1 MFNVD
6 DDEDLDVRAALDACA
21 AVLLTPDQAHWV
33 VSELEMWRGNRAM
46 LLDLVARGVRL
57 AGGDAAAAA
66 LAGVILK
73 LVSGEELRP
82 LLQPL
87 MPALRRS
94 ACAAT
99 LAAAGLL
106 DDDGDAA
113 PLWEDADASDD
124 PHALVLSP
132 AFVDVFGVAVLRR
145 GPPARS
151 PYPTAAASFVAN
163 CRSLA
168 EALNAPRRRRAAAAA
183 AIRELASRCGAD
195 VREFVLDEA

>member
-21 AVLLTPDQAHWV
+21 VVLLQPDQAHWV

-66 LAGVILK
+66 LADVILK

-82 LLQPL
+82 LLRPL

-94 ACAAT
+94 ARAAT

-113 PLWEDADASDD
+113 PRWEDADASDD
-124 PHALVLSP
+124 PQALVCLLYTSP
-132 AFVDVFGVAVLRR
+132 
-145 GPPARS
+145 S
-151 PYPTAAASFVAN
+151 PRDS
-163 CRSLA
+163 
-168 EALNAPRRRRAAAAA
+168 
-183 AIRELASRCGAD
+183 
-195 VREFVLDEA
+195 

>member
-21 AVLLTPDQAHWV
+21 VVLLQPDQAHWV

-73 LVSGEELRP
+73 LVSSEELRP

-145 GPPARS
+145 GPPQHRNPEHLS
-151 PYPTAAASFVAN
+151 LIHISEPTRPY
-163 CRSLA
+163 
-168 EALNAPRRRRAAAAA
+168 
-183 AIRELASRCGAD
+183 
-195 VREFVLDEA
+195 

>member
-21 AVLLTPDQAHWV
+21 VVLLTPDQAHWV

-106 DDDGDAA
+106 DDDGVRD
-113 PLWEDADASDD
+113 
-124 PHALVLSP
+124 HIKNI
-132 AFVDVFGVAVLRR
+132 FVKR
-145 GPPARS
+145 
-151 PYPTAAASFVAN
+151 T
-163 CRSLA
+163 
-168 EALNAPRRRRAAAAA
+168 
-183 AIRELASRCGAD
+183 
-195 VREFVLDEA
+195 

>member
-87 MPALRRS
+87 MPALRRR

-99 LAAAGLL
+99 LGAARPRSLRSTHGEMHTRAAGRGRPSAAALMSMVRPRL
-106 DDDGDAA
+106 
-113 PLWEDADASDD
+113 
-124 PHALVLSP
+124 
-132 AFVDVFGVAVLRR
+132 
-145 GPPARS
+145 PPAES
-151 PYPTAAASFVAN
+151 PITTTSAG
-163 CRSLA
+163 R
-168 EALNAPRRRRAAAAA
+168 
-183 AIRELASRCGAD
+183 
-195 VREFVLDEA
+195 